1 MYVKLTDK
9 KKMEEQS
16 MACSC
21 KELDEE
27 VLNDAK
33 AFLNGE
39 VTIEDL
45 MSNPTKVDGDRAKLI
60 DAIHTFYKDE
70 SNHEDFMR
78 AIDELKEVAEKGDI
92 YANTLLGVLY
102 SEGGEIVEEDDKLAE
117 AYLTK
122 AKDLGGV
129 TGEYRLGILYLQD
142 NLIRNPELGVKY
154 VESAAMK
161 GLKEA
166 LNSLGDIY
174 LKGVTVE
181 KNVELAKKYYKLAA
195 DRKLGEAFHN
205 LALLEEDEKKANELE
220 DEAKLF
226 GYNKEDKT
234 QNYLL
239 LAFQK

>member
-1 MYVKLTDK
+1 MFVNLINK

-60 DAIHTFYKDE
+60 DAIHTLYKDG

-92 YANTLLGVLY
+92 YANILLGVLY

-174 LKGVTVE
+174 MKGVTVE

>member
-1 MYVKLTDK
+1 MFVKLINK

-39 VTIEDL
+39 VTIQDL

-60 DAIHTFYKDE
+60 DAIHTLYKDG

-122 AKDLGGV
+122 AKDLGGI

-174 LKGVTVE
+174 MKGVTVE

-195 DRKLGEAFHN
+195 DRNRGEAFHN

>member
-1 MYVKLTDK
+1 
-9 KKMEEQS
+9 

-39 VTIEDL
+39 VTIQDL

-60 DAIHTFYKDE
+60 DAIHTLYKDG

-78 AIDELKEVAEKGDI
+78 AIDELKEVAEK
-92 YANTLLGVLY
+92 
-102 SEGGEIVEEDDKLAE
+102 
-117 AYLTK
+117 
-122 AKDLGGV
+122 
-129 TGEYRLGILYLQD
+129 
-142 NLIRNPELGVKY
+142 
-154 VESAAMK
+154 
-161 GLKEA
+161 
-166 LNSLGDIY
+166 GDIY

>member
-1 MYVKLTDK
+1 M
-9 KKMEEQS
+9 
-16 MACSC
+16 
-21 KELDEE
+21 
-27 VLNDAK
+27 
-33 AFLNGE
+33 
-39 VTIEDL
+39 
-45 MSNPTKVDGDRAKLI
+45 
-60 DAIHTFYKDE
+60 
-70 SNHEDFMR
+70 
-78 AIDELKEVAEKGDI
+78 
-92 YANTLLGVLY
+92 
-102 SEGGEIVEEDDKLAE
+102 AE

-174 LKGVTVE
+174 MKGVTVE